1 MIINKYDYLPKEAFQ
16 IRERVFQTEQ
26 GFEDEFDAIDDISVH
41 LVLLDGDKAIATCR
55 YYWCEEKNTHVVGR
69 IAVVREYRGKEMGA
83 RILKEAE
90 KCIWEDGGHNVYL
103 AAQERASGFYKKQGY
118 DAEGELFDDEGCPHI
133 WMRKR
138 LKGDPSHSASE
149 GDKWIN

>member
-69 IAVVREYRGKEMGA
+69 IAVVREYRGKELGA
-83 RILKEAE
+83 RILKE
-90 KCIWEDGGHNVYL
+90 
-103 AAQERASGFYKKQGY
+103 
-118 DAEGELFDDEGCPHI
+118 
-133 WMRKR
+133 
-138 LKGDPSHSASE
+138 DPSHSASE